1 MEKEVSLSVRNL
13 YKSFGKHQVIQDLS
27 FDLYAGEVLG
37 FLGPNGAGK
46 STTIK
51 LIMGFLSLDYGEIT
65 ICGKNH
71 RTDYEEAMQN
81 IGGIVE
87 NPEMYFYLSG
97 RLNLEMYRR
106 LHPGVEK
113 SRIDEV
119 IELVHMQN
127 RADQKVKR
135 YSLGMKQRMCIAQ
148 ALLPKPRVLILD
160 EPTNG
165 LDPSGIRELRNL
177 LVKLAHEDGIAVL
190 VSSHQ
195 LAEIQKMCDRVII
208 IDRGKLIDNQPINQ
222 MIKQPEQS
230 LTLFRFLDAEQM
242 NKALELFN
250 ENSIYKPSIIDQ
262 NTLIL
267 ALEEKQISEIIFR
280 LSQAHI
286 ALTAVQPHQTNLEEL
301 YLSITGGGNPIE

>member
-1 MEKEVSLSVRNL
+1 MEREVSLAVRNL
-13 YKSFGKHQVIQDLS
+13 YKSFGKHQVIEDLS
-27 FDLYAGEVLG
+27 FDLFGGEILG

-51 LIMGFLSLDYGEIT
+51 LIMGFLALDYGEIT

-71 RTDYEEAMQN
+71 RTEYEAAMQN

-87 NPEMYFYLSG
+87 NPEMYHYLSG

-106 LHPGVEK
+106 LHPGVKK

-119 IELVHMQN
+119 IEQLHMQN
-127 RADQKVKR
+127 RADQKVKH

-148 ALLPKPRVLILD
+148 ALLHKPKVLILD

-165 LDPSGIRELRNL
+165 LDPSGIRELRDL
-177 LVKLAHEDGIAVL
+177 LIKLAHEDGAAVL

-195 LAEIQKMCDRVII
+195 LAEIQKMCDRII
-208 IDRGKLIDNQPINQ
+208 IINQGKLIENQSINQ
-222 MIKQPEQS
+222 IFKQAEHN
-230 LTLFRFLDAEQM
+230 LTLFQFLDATQM
-242 NKALELFN
+242 NKALDLFN
-250 ENSIYKPSIIDQ
+250 DNLFYKPNIVDQ
-262 NTLIL
+262 NKLTL
-267 ALEEKQISEIIFR
+267 ALEEKQIPEVIFR

-286 ALTAVQPHQTNLEEL
+286 ALTSVQPHTTNLEEI
-301 YLSITGGGNPIE
+301 YLSITGGGYPIE

>member
-1 MEKEVSLSVRNL
+1 MEKEVRLSVKNL
-13 YKSFGKHQVIQDLS
+13 YKSFGKHQVIEDLS
-27 FDLYAGEVLG
+27 FDLHAGEILG

-51 LIMGFLSLDYGEIT
+51 LIMGFLTLDYGEIT

-71 RTDYEEAMQN
+71 QTEYEEAMQN

-119 IELVHMQN
+119 IELLHMQK

-148 ALLPKPRVLILD
+148 ALLHKPKVLILD

-165 LDPSGIRELRNL
+165 LDPSGIRELRDL
-177 LVKLAHEDGIAVL
+177 LIKLAHEEDVAVL

-195 LAEIQKMCDRVII
+195 LAELQKMCDRVII

-222 MIKQPEQS
+222 MIKQTERN
-230 LTLFRFLDAEQM
+230 LTLFGFLDTNQM
-242 NKALELFN
+242 NKALELLN
-250 ENSIYKPSIIDQ
+250 ENLSFKPSVLDQ
-262 NTLIL
+262 NKLIL
-267 ALEEKQISEIIFR
+267 ALEEKQIPEVIFR

-286 ALTAVQPHQTNLEEL
+286 ALTSVQPYQTNLEEL